1 MQVAVLGYAQ
11 QRAQQGF
18 EGSPEGRRGP
28 ARHGG
33 LEKQWEKMRDLA
45 CLLLDEPDRMLN
57 SQRFHGLQS
66 WDRVVAEAEEEEDEE
81 ILRLVSELEEEHES
95 GRLGEF
101 IDTIDEMLSEAVA
114 ADEADVLLTTTH
126 RAKGLEFARVVVAA
140 DFHPRPT
147 GDASA
152 LGTDGISDR
161 QLEEVRP
168 GLMQITRPAAED
180 REMHIWLKA
189 QR

>member
-1 MQVAVLGYAQ
+1 MIPSLIAQVAILGCTQ
-11 QRAQQGF
+11 QRGQQGF
-18 EGSPEGRRGP
+18 EASPEGRRYGP
-28 ARHGG
+28 VRRGG
-33 LEKQWEKMRDLA
+33 LEKQWEQIRDLA

-57 SQRFHGLQS
+57 ARRFNGLQS
-66 WDRVVAEAEEEEDEE
+66 WDRVVAEAEDEEDEE

-126 RAKGLEFARVVVAA
+126 RAKGLEFARVVVAS
-140 DFHPRPT
+140 DFNPRPT
-147 GDASA
+147 GDPSA
-152 LGTDGISDR
+152 LGPEGISDR

-168 GLMQITRPAAED
+168 HLMQTPHR
-180 REMHIWLKA
+180 RT
-189 QR
+189 